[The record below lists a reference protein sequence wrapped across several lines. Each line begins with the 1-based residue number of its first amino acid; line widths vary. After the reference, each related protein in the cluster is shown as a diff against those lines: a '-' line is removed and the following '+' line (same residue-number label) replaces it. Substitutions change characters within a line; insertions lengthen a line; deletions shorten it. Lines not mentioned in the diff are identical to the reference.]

1 MEVSLRRSLNIK
13 TQMVLISDAADW
25 FHPTPF
31 SLFISLSLV
40 VASSTS
46 NTTMLA
52 ASSLI
57 TISLALL
64 CESWFVEQ
72 LILHIGTDNKE
83 LYEGWINGLTDEWHL
98 AGNPKVTTQSPPI
111 CALSLFTSLH
121 MLTRLSSNCS
131 KVSLNSWFFEENILF
146 SPDLPTHC
154 HPGTAQKDQI
164 CPSDL
169 LPQATLIVGPK
180 QWQLNWHSVKMAVN
194 NMSTCTKLKQGSR
207 SARLS
212 PQSMIHYARKLLKC
226 SIRIVQ
232 SFTILE
238 TTRWPDDQMTRW
250 LYD

>member
-1 MEVSLRRSLNIK
+1 MEVSPRRSLNIT

-52 ASSLI
+52 ESSLT

-64 CESWFVEQ
+64 CESWFVDQ
-72 LILHIGTDNKE
+72 LIFHIGTDNE
-83 LYEGWINGLTDEWHL
+83 EERVEQGSWMNGLTEKWHL
-98 AGNPKVTTQSPPI
+98 VGNPKVTTQSPPI
-111 CALSLFTSLH
+111 RALSLFTSLH
-121 MLTRLSSNCS
+121 MLTRLSSNFS
-131 KVSLNSWFFEENILF
+131 KLSLNCWVFEENILF

-180 QWQLNWHSVKMAVN
+180 QW
-194 NMSTCTKLKQGSR
+194 
-207 SARLS
+207 
-212 PQSMIHYARKLLKC
+212 
-226 SIRIVQ
+226 
-232 SFTILE
+232 
-238 TTRWPDDQMTRW
+238 
-250 LYD
+250 